1 VVLLK
6 ENDMSGHSK
15 WSTIKRKKGAADAK
29 RGAIF
34 TRLAREIVLSARD
47 GGSDIDSN
55 FRLRLAV
62 DKARAENMPK
72 DNIERAIKRGA
83 GEDKDGVVFE
93 QITYEG
99 YASHGVAVMVE
110 TVTDNRNRTVS
121 DLRHAFIKAGGNM
134 AEPGAVG
141 WQFDRIAYFS
151 FPSSSMNFDKAFELG
166 IEAGAND
173 VVEEDGHIE
182 ITGPV
187 ESFKEIATRLHQAKV
202 QPEEAGLRMSPK
214 QEMEL
219 DAEDTVQVLKAL
231 ETIEDLDDVQNVYS
245 NLKVSEEALAALEAA

>member
-1 VVLLK
+1 
-6 ENDMSGHSK
+6 MSGHSK

-34 TRLAREIVLSARD
+34 TRLTRELVMAARE
-47 GGSDIDSN
+47 GGGDPDTN

-62 DKARAENMPK
+62 DKARSENMPK
-72 DNIERAIKRGA
+72 DNIERAIKRGS
-83 GEDKDGVVFE
+83 GEDKDSAAFE

-99 YASHGVAVMVE
+99 YAPHGVAVMVE

-121 DLRHAFIKAGGNM
+121 DLRHVFTKAGGNM

-141 WQFDRIAYFS
+141 WQFERIAYFS
-151 FPSSSMNFDKAFELG
+151 FPASALNYDKAFELG

-173 VVEEDGHIE
+173 VVEEDGQIE

-187 ESFKEIATRLHQAKV
+187 ESFKDIATLLHKAKV
-202 QPEEAGLRMSPK
+202 QPDEAGLRMMPK

-219 DAEDTVQVLKAL
+219 SPEDTVQVLKAL
-231 ETIEDLDDVQNVYS
+231 ESIEDLDDVQNVYS
-245 NLKVSEEALAALEAA
+245 NLKVSDEAIAAFDAA

>member
-1 VVLLK
+1 
-6 ENDMSGHSK
+6 MSGHSK

-34 TRLAREIVLSARD
+34 TRLAREIVIAARE
-47 GGSDIDSN
+47 GGGDPETN

-72 DNIERAIKRGA
+72 DNIERAIRRGS
-83 GEDKDGVVFE
+83 GEDKDAAAFE
-93 QITYEG
+93 QIMYEG
-99 YASHGVAVMVE
+99 YAPHGVAVMVE
-110 TVTDNRNRTVS
+110 AVTDNRNRTIS
-121 DLRHAFIKAGGNM
+121 DLRHAFTKAGGNM

-151 FPSSSMNFDKAFELG
+151 FSSSAMNFDKAFELG

-187 ESFKEIATRLHQAKV
+187 ESFKEIATLLHKANV

-214 QEMEL
+214 QEVEL
-219 DAEDTVQVLKAL
+219 KPEGTVQVLKAI
-231 ETIEDLDDVQNVYS
+231 EAIEDLDDVQNVYY
-245 NLKVSEEALAALEAA
+245 NLKVSDEALAALEGA

>member
-1 VVLLK
+1 
-6 ENDMSGHSK
+6 MSGHSK

-47 GGSDIDSN
+47 GGGDPDSN

-72 DNIERAIKRGA
+72 DNIERAIKRGT
-83 GEDKDGVVFE
+83 GEDKDSAAFE

-99 YASHGVAVMVE
+99 YAPHGVAVMVE
-110 TVTDNRNRTVS
+110 TVTDNRNRTIS
-121 DLRHAFIKAGGNM
+121 DLRHAFSKSGGNM
-134 AEPGAVG
+134 AELGAVG

-151 FPSSSMNFDKAFELG
+151 FPSSAMNFDKAFELG

-173 VVEEDGHIE
+173 VIEEEDHIE
-182 ITGPV
+182 IIAPV
-187 ESFKEIATRLHQAKV
+187 ESFKIIADALHKANV

-214 QEMEL
+214 QEVEL
-219 DAEDTVQVLKAL
+219 SPRRFRAGTQG
-231 ETIEDLDDVQNVYS
+231 T
-245 NLKVSEEALAALEAA
+245 